1 MKGKM
6 IMNLKFYL
14 ENMNVSSKCS
24 VPNGKHA
31 VTTIGNYMLHEK
43 IIVFDGST
51 AYVKLAAHY
60 EYIDYDDIP
69 SVIRNLIT
77 PADRLSV
84 SSGVIKETIE
94 RVKDF
99 PELQVDFEKK
109 SENNKY
115 LIHLNNG
122 VYDILSQKLK
132 PSDLSYG
139 FNYQLNFS
147 YVPKGDR
154 NLDNF
159 NYYIESS
166 IGEENKECL
175 LRVIGAAMSSIR
187 NFKKAVIILGTPD
200 SGKSKILD
208 LIEQA
213 VGKQYVTCKPFD
225 KIGSEKA
232 IASYTGGKKVNLSRD
247 IKLGVIK
254 EDDGFKSVISC
265 EEITGRSL
273 YQNEISVIPKVM
285 CIAASNVFPR
295 FKNADDAC
303 LNRLVILK
311 IKGFNGTPDP
321 IFPEK
326 LFAEKDSICSLA
338 IDRLKEF
345 VNSGYDFCMSEESQ
359 SLLEQEKAKL
369 HTVESFIDENYEI
382 DPDSFISSVKIYEH
396 YKEWCKDNAIDPTG
410 RNTFYDEVSQFNND
424 ITRNKIWVDEK
435 RINGFKGLKPKS
447 EDNQDWI
454 FNRK

>member
-1 MKGKM
+1 MKGNMKM
-6 IMNLKFYL
+6 NINCYL
-14 ENMNVSSKCS
+14 
-24 VPNGKHA
+24 NGMSEFTHCKISDKKD
-31 VTTIGNYMLHEK
+31 VISTIANYILTEK
-43 IIVFDGST
+43 PIVFDGST

-60 EYIDYDDIP
+60 EYIADDDI
-69 SVIRNLIT
+69 SSIIRNIIVPT
-77 PADRLSV
+77 DRLSV
-84 SSGVIKETIE
+84 SSGAVKEAIE

-147 YVPKGDR
+147 YVPKDDR

-187 NFKKAVIILGTPD
+187 DFKKAVVILGAPD

-208 LIEQA
+208 LIEMA

-232 IASYTGGKKVNLSRD
+232 IASYTGGKRVNLSRD
-247 IKLGVIK
+247 IKLGLIR

-273 YQNEISVIPKVM
+273 YQNEISVTPRVM
-285 CIAASNVFPR
+285 CIAASNAFPH

-311 IKGFNGTPDP
+311 IKGFNGIPDSK
-321 IFPEK
+321 FPEK
-326 LFAEKDSICSLA
+326 FFSEKDSICSLA

-345 VNSGYDFCMSEESQ
+345 VNSGHNFCMSEESKK
-359 SLLEQEKAKL
+359 LLEQEKSRL
-369 HTVESFIDENYEI
+369 HTAESFIDENYEI
-382 DPDSFISSVKIYEH
+382 APDSSVSSVKLYEH
-396 YKEWCKDNAIDPTG
+396 YRKWCKDNAIDPTG
-410 RNTFYDEVSQFNND
+410 RNTFYDEVSQFNTD
-424 ITRNKIWVDEK
+424 ITRDKVFVDGK
-435 RINGFKGLKPKS
+435 RINGFKGLKHKS
-447 EDNQDWI
+447 EDHESLI
-454 FNRK
+454 FTRK

>member
-1 MKGKM
+1 MKGKIAM
-6 IMNLKFYL
+6 DINYYL
-14 ENMNVSSKCS
+14 
-24 VPNGKHA
+24 NGMSEFTHCKISDKKD
-31 VTTIGNYMLHEK
+31 VISTIANYILTEK
-43 IIVFDGST
+43 PIVYDGST
-51 AYVKLAAHY
+51 AYLQHSTHH
-60 EYIDYDDIP
+60 EYVITDDIP
-69 SVIRNLIT
+69 SVIRNHIS

-84 SSGVIKETIE
+84 SSGAIKEAIE
-94 RVKDF
+94 RVKDS

-109 SENNKY
+109 SNRN
-115 LIHLNNG
+115 LIHLSNG
-122 VYDILSQKLK
+122 VYNISSQELK

-139 FNYQLNFS
+139 FNYRLNFN
-147 YVPKGDR
+147 YVPKSKR
-154 NLDNF
+154 SLDNF

-187 NFKKAVIILGTPD
+187 DFKKAVIIIGAPD

-208 LIEQA
+208 LIEMA

-232 IASYTGGKKVNLSRD
+232 IASYMGGKRVNLSRD
-247 IKLGVIK
+247 IKLGVIR

-273 YQNEISVIPKVM
+273 YQNEISVIPKVI
-285 CIAASNVFPR
+285 CIAASNAFPR

-311 IKGFNGTPDP
+311 IKGFKGIPDP
-321 IFPEK
+321 YFPEK
-326 LFAEKDSICSLA
+326 LFSEKDSICSLA
-338 IDRLKEF
+338 IDKLKEF
-345 VNSGYDFCMSEESQ
+345 VNSGYDFCMSDDSKK
-359 SLLEQEKAKL
+359 LLEYEKSKL
-369 HTVESFIDENYEI
+369 HTVESFIDEHYEL
-382 DPDSFISSVKIYEH
+382 DSNGSVSSVRLYEH
-396 YKEWCKDNAIDPTG
+396 YKEWCRDNAIDPTG
-410 RNTFYDEVSQFNND
+410 RNTFYDEVCQFNID
-424 ITRNKIWVDEK
+424 ITRDKVWVDGK